1 MTDLAVEAARRAW
14 QAEGWGDGGTRTM
27 SDNAIAEVI
36 ERIEEDE
43 RATRQELSHWAC
55 KETRLL
61 GKLEGI
67 RLALSYLREVLS

>member
-1 MTDLAVEAARRAW
+1 
-14 QAEGWGDGGTRTM
+14 M
-27 SDNAIAEVI
+27 SDKAIAEVI

-55 KETRLL
+55 KETRML

-67 RLALSYLREVLS
+67 RLALSYLREVQS